1 MGGIGYRLVHK
12 CVDEISC
19 RQHDGRNHLVL
30 TKRVA
35 AQDAADQGWGDE
47 SGRPAL
53 RPKTSLACA
62 AFVTMKIVE
71 RTPKGSSTSG

>member
-35 AQDAADQGWGDE
+35 AQDAADQGWGNE
-47 SGRPAL
+47 
-53 RPKTSLACA
+53 
-62 AFVTMKIVE
+62 
-71 RTPKGSSTSG
+71 